1 VPDRR
6 QPYSASTGQRER
18 LQADCEQCFAL
29 CCVVPSFSIS
39 ADFAIDKSAGQPC
52 PNLQPDFRCSIH
64 DQLRPRGFPGCVSY
78 DCFGAGQQ
86 VAQVTFGGRDWR
98 QASDTAAQMFGVFPI
113 MRQLHELLWY
123 LNEALTLPAAASL
136 RDELSAALEQT
147 ERLTRSDPDAL
158 LKLDVGALRNDVNA
172 LLLRAS
178 QLARAG
184 ARSPAAA
191 SPAAGTPAAGTPGAG
206 TSEAGTSGSP
216 GWSPARPG
224 AGRRGVP
231 RSGASL
237 AGADLR
243 GADLTGKDL
252 SRADLTGASLRGA
265 TLLGVDLGGADLR
278 MADLTGADLRGAN
291 LRGADLSASI
301 FVTQSQLETA
311 RGDAATKL
319 PAALTRPTHWPP
331 APAG

>member
-1 VPDRR
+1 MPDRR
-6 QPYSASTGQRER
+6 PDSASTGQRER
-18 LQADCEQCFAL
+18 LRADCERCFAL
-29 CCVVPSFSIS
+29 CCVVPSFSVS
-39 ADFAIDKSAGQPC
+39 ADFAIDKRAGQPC
-52 PNLQPDFRCSIH
+52 PNLQPSFGCSIH
-64 DQLRPRGFPGCVSY
+64 DQLRLRGFAGCVSY

-98 QASDTAAQMFGVFPI
+98 QAPDTSAQMFGVFPI

-123 LNEALTLPAAASL
+123 LNEALALALPDASL
-136 RDELSAALEQT
+136 RDQLSTAFEQT
-147 ERLTRSDPDAL
+147 DRLTRCEPEAL
-158 LKLDVGALRNDVNA
+158 VKLDVGALRGDVNA

-184 ARSPAAA
+184 ARSLGAASSAAA
-191 SPAAGTPAAGTPGAG
+191 
-206 TSEAGTSGSP
+206 TSGP
-216 GWSPARPG
+216 RGWSAARSG

-231 RSGASL
+231 RAGASL

-252 SRADLTGASLRGA
+252 SRADLTGACLRGA
-265 TLLGVDLGGADLR
+265 SLLGVDLGGADLR
-278 MADLTGADLRGAN
+278 MADLTGADLRGAD
-291 LRGADLSASI
+291 LRGADLSATI
-301 FVTQSQLETA
+301 FVTQSQLEAA

-319 PAALTRPTHWPP
+319 PAALTRPMHWPP